1 MNPLLSISSL
11 SVTYPG
17 GVDAVRELSL
27 DVAAGESVGVVGE
40 SGSGKS
46 TALSAVLGLLG
57 PEAVV
62 SGSVRFD
69 GAELL
74 GAPPAALRAHRG
86 RHLGLVFQGA
96 GSALNPVLRV
106 ATQVGEAVRAHAPVA
121 RSVRAERVAALLA
134 DVGLD
139 ASAGRA
145 FPHELSG
152 GMRQRVQ
159 LALALAS
166 SPEVLLADEPTSGLD
181 VIIQAGVL
189 ELLRSL
195 QASRQM
201 ALVLVS
207 HDVGVI
213 ASVAARV
220 VVVYA
225 GRIVEDGP
233 TTLVL
238 DRARHPYTA
247 ALLAAGRDRIGIP
260 GEPPD
265 PATVPTGCAF
275 HPRCPLATGVCR
287 SEQPELRPVGG
298 VLVACHH
305 AELAGD

>member
-1 MNPLLSISSL
+1 MSPLLSVTSL

-17 GVDAVRELSL
+17 GIAAVRELSL
-27 DVAAGESVGVVGE
+27 DVAAGETVGVVGE

-46 TALSAVLGLLG
+46 TALLAVLGLLG
-57 PEAVV
+57 SDATV
-62 SGSVRFD
+62 SGSVRFEGRELR
-69 GAELL
+69 GASPGE
-74 GAPPAALRAHRG
+74 LRAHRG

-106 ATQVGEAVRAHAPVA
+106 AAQVGEAVRAHGPVA
-121 RSVRAERVAALLA
+121 RDVRRQQAAALLA

-139 ASAGRA
+139 AAAGRS

-181 VIIQAGVL
+181 VITQAGVL
-189 ELLRSL
+189 DLLRSL
-195 QASRQM
+195 QEARRM

-207 HDVGVI
+207 HDIGVV

-220 VVVYA
+220 VVIYA

-233 TTLVL
+233 TTSVL
-238 DRARHPYTA
+238 QRPRHPYTA
-247 ALLAAGRDRIGIP
+247 GLVASGRDRVGIP
-260 GEPPD
+260 GESPD
-265 PATVPTGCAF
+265 PASLPTGCAF
-275 HPRCPLATGVCR
+275 HPRCPLATDVCW
-287 SEQPELRPVGG
+287 STQPELRPVGG
-298 VLVACHH
+298 VLAACHH
-305 AELAGD
+305 AELVGV